1 MFIINDRGPVPD
13 SDLLEM
19 LKKVETATVGHFRH
33 FGFMHPG
40 LRPLAKRPHVV
51 GPAMTVKT
59 PGADS
64 TVVHKVMEM
73 VQPGDVVVV
82 DRCGDTLH
90 ACWGGVVTLAA
101 RLKGVAGAVI
111 DGPATDADEIKE
123 IGLPVYCRGI
133 SAITTKLLGLAG
145 EINTAVQCG
154 GVSVQPGDLIL
165 ADANG
170 VLVLRPSEAA
180 AVAQEALARQE
191 SEKKLLAGLKAGKD
205 LPALTRANSLIA
217 EKGFKKS

>member
-1 MFIINDRGPVPD
+1 
-13 SDLLEM
+13 
-19 LKKVETATVGHFRH
+19 
-33 FGFMHPG
+33 
-40 LRPLAKRPHVV
+40 
-51 GPAMTVKT
+51 
-59 PGADS
+59 
-64 TVVHKVMEM
+64 
-73 VQPGDVVVV
+73 VVV